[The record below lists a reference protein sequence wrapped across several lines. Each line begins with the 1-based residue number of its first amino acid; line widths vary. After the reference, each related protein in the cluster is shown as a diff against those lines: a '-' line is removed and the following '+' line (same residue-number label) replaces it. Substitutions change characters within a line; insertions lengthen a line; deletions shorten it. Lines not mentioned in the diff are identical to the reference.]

1 MTGSRE
7 YVVELDATPD
17 AVPLARRALVDVEP
31 VLPPELVRDLH
42 LLTSELV
49 TNSVRHANLGPE
61 ARVQLTVRLTPDV
74 VRVEVSDSGPGFEP
88 PGAST
93 PTIYQ
98 QSGWGL
104 YLVDQLATRW
114 GVDRARGTSVWFEIA
129 RPSAGDPVASV

>member
-1 MTGSRE
+1 VTSSRE

-17 AVPLARRALVDVEP
+17 AVPLARRALADVEP
-31 VLPPELVRDLH
+31 GLPPELVRDLH

-49 TNSVRHANLGPE
+49 TNSVRHGNLGSE
-61 ARVQLTVRLTPDV
+61 ARILLAVRLTPDV
-74 VRVEVSDSGPGFEP
+74 VRVEVADPGPGFEP
-88 PGAST
+88 AGGST

-114 GVDRARGTSVWFEIA
+114 GVDRAGGTSVWFEIA
-129 RPSAGDPVASV
+129 RPSAGDSAASV

>member
-1 MTGSRE
+1 MTSSRE
-7 YVVELDATPD
+7 YAVELDATPD
-17 AVPLARRALVDVEP
+17 AVPLARRALADVEP

-49 TNSVRHANLGPE
+49 TNSVRHGNLGPQ
-61 ARVQLTVRLTPDV
+61 ARLVLTDRLTSDV

-88 PGAST
+88 PGVST
-93 PTIYQ
+93 PTPYQ

-114 GVDRARGTSVWFEIA
+114 GVDRGTGTSVWFEIA
-129 RPSAGDPVASV
+129 HPTEDSVASV